1 MHISGL
7 VLPEWARLRTFL
19 KGIVTVSHISGLY
32 PLSYTLCPTLPF
44 LPPQAWSG
52 CEGLLHAGAP
62 QRVAQNPF
70 ADSEWPGSSPKYNLL
85 FFFVFFSFIDRT
97 VYHTAREGK
106 AQSEVVLEIKTNI
119 NLSVGSAY
127 KPEDNAI

>member
-1 MHISGL
+1 MDARGYFTLGLLNVWLKTHLQTRNGL
-7 VLPEWARLRTFL
+7 VPVQNTTF
-19 KGIVTVSHISGLY
+19 
-32 PLSYTLCPTLPF
+32 
-44 LPPQAWSG
+44 W
-52 CEGLLHAGAP
+52 
-62 QRVAQNPF
+62 
-70 ADSEWPGSSPKYNLL
+70 